1 MPRQRALAA
10 LFAALTMAQLAPVWS
25 AQYLPT
31 GDGPSHL
38 YGAWL
43 LRELT
48 LHRNAGVIASYYH
61 IAWQPVPNF
70 ASYAFIAAALSVL
83 TPLAA
88 EKLFFSLV
96 VITFLAGAW
105 MFAGA
110 DDPGNV
116 VYAFLALPLT
126 FNQLLQA
133 GFYNFSLSAGLY
145 LITVA
150 FFWRHRH
157 DSRWQIVT
165 VTALL
170 LLLCYFGHAMA
181 AILGVFSISILWLCS
196 VRRSR
201 HLLAFLPTIALL
213 LWFFGR
219 ERTAQT
225 VWPSR
230 GQLVGYL
237 TRTELLYTFDPRQ
250 IVFGRVFFVLVA
262 ALLIATFCVEN
273 LPLKIRARDGFL
285 LIVLALIALY
295 FLSPADTAGGAVINQ
310 RLALFVIVSPM
321 PWFSRRFGRLLAVP
335 LAVIFSLIAIVN
347 AGCQLRHFR
356 QSSRNTARCLTAA
369 QEIAPNSVVL
379 PLLFTRSM
387 PDAYIG
393 YHVHAIEY
401 IAIEKHLVDLGFYQP
416 GTDYFP
422 IRYNTAVRRPDI
434 LEIEGHPDRV
444 HLSDYPSANYVF
456 TYVMPSDSPVRS

>member
-1 MPRQRALAA
+1 MLRRRAQAV
-10 LFAALTMAQLAPVWS
+10 LFAALTIAQLAPVWS
-25 AQYLPT
+25 ATYLPT

-48 LHRNAGVIASYYH
+48 LHRSAGVIASYH
-61 IAWQPVPNF
+61 HVAWQAVPNF

-83 TPLAA
+83 TPLVAA
-88 EKLFFSLV
+88 NLFFSLV

-170 LLLCYFGHAMA
+170 LLLCYFAHAMA
-181 AILGVFSISILWLCS
+181 AILGMVSISILWLCS
-196 VRRSR
+196 ARRPQ
-201 HLLAFLPTIALL
+201 HLLAFLPMIALL
-213 LWFFGR
+213 IWFFGR

-225 VWPSR
+225 VWASR
-230 GQLVGYL
+230 GRLVSYL

-250 IVFGRVFFVLVA
+250 IVFGSAFFVLVVV
-262 ALLIATFCVEN
+262 LLIATFCIEN
-273 LPLKIRARDGFL
+273 LPLKVRARDGFL
-285 LIVLALIALY
+285 LIVLLFVALY
-295 FLSPADTAGGAVINQ
+295 FFSPADTAGGAVINQ
-310 RLALFVIVSPM
+310 RLALFVIVSPL
-321 PWFSRRFGRLLAVP
+321 PWFSPRLARLAAVP
-335 LAVIFSLIAIVN
+335 LVVIFSLVAIVN
-347 AGCQLRHFR
+347 AGFQLRHFR
-356 QSSRNTARCLTAA
+356 HSSGTTA
-369 QEIAPNSVVL
+369 QF
-379 PLLFTRSM
+379 LFAT
-387 PDAYIG
+387 
-393 YHVHAIEY
+393 HEV
-401 IAIEKHLVDLGFYQP
+401 
-416 GTDYFP
+416 
-422 IRYNTAVRRPDI
+422 
-434 LEIEGHPDRV
+434 
-444 HLSDYPSANYVF
+444 
-456 TYVMPSDSPVRS
+456 